1 MKNKDI
7 DLPKGGTLNLE
18 YTEQFMAAVRVWAK
32 LDPEEDIT
40 DYHVR
45 MYIYGAMKN
54 AMDKDINLPS

>member
-7 DLPKGGTLNLE
+7 KLPKGGTLNIE
-18 YTEQFMAAVRVWAK
+18 YTDKFMSVVREWAK
-32 LDPEEDIT
+32 LDDGEDVT

-54 AMDKDINLPS
+54 AIDKESQ